1 MKNQLAGRGLASLFI
16 FFVLSACGGE
26 RAETANDA
34 ESTLAPEVELSRLEQ
49 EHLTELVDYADSVNR
64 GLREDTERGSA
75 RLEVRGNVGSTTVT
89 VNHGSPGVRGRVIW
103 NGLVSYD
110 QVWVSGSHWA
120 TAVTFSNDVVVNG
133 TDIPAGTYAFF
144 TIPGRE
150 KWELIINERYDQHL
164 AEEYSQS
171 EDLVRVSVEPIPL
184 EDTMQ
189 RLNYAVEERG
199 LKQGVIALSWDKIRV
214 EMPFEVK

>member
-1 MKNQLAGRGLASLFI
+1 MKRHFTGWGVLSLLV
-16 FFVLSACGGE
+16 FFVFASCGGE
-26 RAETANDA
+26 RAQTAEETATSADP
-34 ESTLAPEVELSRLEQ
+34 TPEPSRLEK
-49 EHLTELVDYADSVNR
+49 EHLTELVGYADSVNR

-75 RLEVRGNVGSTTVT
+75 RLEVQGKVGNTTVT
-89 VNHGSPGVRGRVIW
+89 INHGSPGVRGRVIW

-164 AEEYSQS
+164 AEEYSPS
-171 EDLVRVSVEPIPL
+171 EDLARVSVDPIPL
-184 EDTMQ
+184 EQPMQ

-199 LKQGVIALSWDKIRV
+199 PKQGVIALSWDKIRV

>member
-1 MKNQLAGRGLASLFI
+1 MKSLLAGWRL
-16 FFVLSACGGE
+16 VLLIVFSTVIACGGE
-26 RAETANDA
+26 RMQTDTDEESATTPAE
-34 ESTLAPEVELSRLEQ
+34 ELSRLEK
-49 EHLTELVDYADSVNR
+49 EHLTELVGYADSVNR

-75 RLEVRGNVGSTTVT
+75 RLEVHGRVGNTTVT
-89 VNHGSPGVRGRVIW
+89 INHGSPGVRGRVIW

-133 TDIPAGTYAFF
+133 ADIPAGTYAFF

-171 EDLVRVSVEPIPL
+171 EDLVRVTVEPIPL

-199 LKQGVIALSWDKIRV
+199 PKHGVIALSWDKIRV